1 MAYTVKTAARHYE
14 EKKSEIFYSVD
25 PVDVPMKELG
35 EAWRPV
41 SPFKFFPLAFSFNLS
56 ANN

>member
-1 MAYTVKTAARHYE
+1 MKR
-14 EKKSEIFYSVD
+14 KSEIFYSVD